1 MTMPKMNKNS
11 HFDLNSKDQGNTKH
25 ETKKT
30 IKQENKK
37 PKTKKQKNKKTKKQ
51 KNKKQKIIK
60 LNLKNNH

>member
-1 MTMPKMNKNS
+1 M
-11 HFDLNSKDQGNTKH
+11 KH

-37 PKTKKQKNKKTKKQ
+37 PKTKKQKNKK
-51 KNKKQKIIK
+51 QKIIK